1 MRKWVETMGLVDS
14 ILSEQRGDLNKADS
28 RLLKDMSVNPD
39 LDVYLFA
46 GSNHLRNRVA
56 ENDGMG
62 SVRVLQQRHDRFSN
76 CEQKPISS
84 QLPVPRFPPS
94 FHSRFGS
101 APSRKGRNQWF

>member
-1 MRKWVETMGLVDS
+1 
-14 ILSEQRGDLNKADS
+14 
-28 RLLKDMSVNPD
+28 MSVNPD

-84 QLPVPRFPPS
+84 QLPVPRFPP
-94 FHSRFGS
+94 
-101 APSRKGRNQWF
+101 